1 MILVRLETS
10 PEDIQGMTVSEGILT
25 AQGGQTS
32 HAAVVAR
39 GMGKPCIVACT
50 DILVDYSREL
60 FYAGD
65 TVIHKGDWITIDGPT
80 GEVFEG
86 KVPTLPPATESKG
99 VQTFLQLG

>member
-1 MILVRLETS
+1 M
-10 PEDIQGMTVSEGILT
+10 T

-39 GMGKPCIVACT
+39 NMGKPCIVACT

-65 TVIHKGDWITIDGPT
+65 AVVQKRRLDNDRWFHGRF
-80 GEVFEG
+80 FEG
-86 KVPTLPPATESKG
+86 KVPTLPPATGIKL
-99 VQTFLQLG
+99 VQTFLQWADQFATLKVRTNADNGMDATQAS